1 MTSRERLLTT
11 LKHKVPDRV
20 PWSALVNN
28 YFLESQGNKYS
39 KMNSVSFLKEM
50 RADLFDW
57 VGLEA
62 KSKNV
67 VVKTYIDG
75 EYYKTDDDGNWLTEF
90 YDYLVDIDY
99 YRNSRGRIVERKF
112 LTPLGE
118 LTAEFTYTPVSHTV
132 FISDFPIKSLQDYKI
147 FAYMIESLEYQD
159 LGKSFQ
165 EKENEIGEEGV
176 TVAFL
181 HSTPAYELIQCF
193 MGLERFHYFFY
204 DYKKETLRLMDTMF
218 NKFCE
223 CYKLYS
229 KTTVP
234 VILVPEDAS
243 TTIYSPDFFDRYLKP
258 VLKEYCRIIKESGKV
273 AVIHACG
280 HLKGLIKS
288 LRETG
293 ADCIESVSPPPT
305 GNIAIQEF
313 RKALPNFCVMGGIPA
328 NAFLLELEQFREYV
342 KRLVIENKE
351 GANFILSSGD
361 SVPSDAKIENIKVI
375 PDLIEKYGKY

>member
-1 MTSRERLLTT
+1 MTSRERLLAT
-11 LKHKVPDRV
+11 LEHKVPDRV

-75 EYYKTDDDGNWLTEF
+75 EHYKTDDDGNWLTEF

-118 LTAEFTYTPVSHTV
+118 LTAEFTYAPVSHTV

-147 FAYMIESLEYQD
+147 FAYMIENLEYQN

-193 MGLERFHYFFY
+193 MGLERFHYFLF

-223 CYKLYS
+223 CYKLCS

-243 TTIYSPDFFDRYLKP
+243 TTLYSPEIFNRYLKP

-288 LRETG
+288 LRKTD

-305 GNIAIQEF
+305 GNITIQEF
-313 RKALPNFCVMGGIPA
+313 RKALPDFCVMGGISA

-361 SVPSDAKIENIKVI
+361 SVPSDAKIENIKAI